1 MHVFY
6 VCTLC
11 GGISLPSL
19 LHNINFY
26 GYYTTHTH
34 THTHTQPFGTIL
46 DLVPLAESVV
56 KLKAVCMVCFKDAA
70 FTKRLGSEKEIEVI
84 GGADKYMAVC
94 RTCHNMPDRKALTR
108 SEHTPTRGGGDI
120 TLGRQLF
127 PDDH

>member
-1 MHVFY
+1 MCFMCAHY
-6 VCTLC
+6 VEV
-11 GGISLPSL
+11 ISLPSL
-19 LHNINFY
+19 VSYIIFY
-26 GYYTTHTH
+26 GYYTTH

>member
-1 MHVFY
+1 MYFMCVQM
-6 VCTLC
+6 CIMC
-11 GGISLPSL
+11 GGSPNPPPQYKLILSSL
-19 LHNINFY
+19 H
-26 GYYTTHTH
+26 HA
-34 THTHTQPFGTIL
+34 HTQPFGTIL

-70 FTKRLGSEKEIEVI
+70 FTKRLGSEKEVEVI

-94 RTCHNMPDRKALTR
+94 RTCHTMPDRKALVR
-108 SEHTPTRGGGDI
+108 SEYTPTRGGDI

>member
-1 MHVFY
+1 MCFMCAHY
-6 VCTLC
+6 VEV
-11 GGISLPSL
+11 ISLPSL
-19 LHNINFY
+19 VSYIIFLWLLY
-26 GYYTTHTH
+26 H